1 MKRNH
6 HKVKREKGVETP
18 ISGGDKLTVT
28 LDQIVDYAKDLDDK
42 DEAERMELMCYRM
55 FARRM
60 TPEAADKIAEIPE
73 KFKKKKKQTST
84 IKKFVTIN
92 KGDKVDKKTVIP
104 RVANYNETVQ
114 QQDNNYSIPQL
125 GGREQLK
132 IAE

>member
-6 HKVKREKGVETP
+6 HKVKGEKGVEMP
-18 ISGGDKLTVT
+18 ISGGGKLSVT

-55 FARRM
+55 FARRL

-73 KFKKKKKQTST
+73 KFKKKQTPT

-104 RVANYNETVQ
+104 RVGNYNETVTR
-114 QQDNNYSIPQL
+114 QDNCFTMPQVC
-125 GGREQLK
+125 EQEKLK
-132 IAE
+132 ISNE

>member
-6 HKVKREKGVETP
+6 HKVKGEKGVETP
-18 ISGGDKLTVT
+18 ISGGGKLSVT

-55 FARRM
+55 FARRL
-60 TPEAADKIAEIPE
+60 TPEAADKIAEIPQ
-73 KFKKKKKQTST
+73 KFKKKNKPVLKKY
-84 IKKFVTIN
+84 VTIN

-104 RVANYNETVQ
+104 HVGNYNENVDK
-114 QQDNNYSIPQL
+114 QDNNYSIPQMNN
-125 GGREQLK
+125 REQLK

>member
-6 HKVKREKGVETP
+6 HKVKGEKGVETP
-18 ISGGDKLTVT
+18 ISGGGKLSVT

-55 FARRM
+55 FARRL

-73 KFKKKKKQTST
+73 KFKKKQTPT

-104 RVANYNETVQ
+104 RVGNYNETVTR
-114 QQDNNYSIPQL
+114 QDNCFTMPQVC
-125 GGREQLK
+125 EQEKLK
-132 IAE
+132 ISNE

>member
-18 ISGGDKLTVT
+18 ISGGGKLSVT

-60 TPEAADKIAEIPE
+60 TPEAADKIAEISE
-73 KFKKKKKQTST
+73 KFKKKQTPI

-104 RVANYNETVQ
+104 RVSNFKPQITTQNMNLPMLPTSQKEHRLLENE
-114 QQDNNYSIPQL
+114 
-125 GGREQLK
+125 
-132 IAE
+132 

>member
-1 MKRNH
+1 MKRNQR
-6 HKVKREKGVETP
+6 KIREGKGNERP
-18 ISGGDKLTVT
+18 LPGDGTITVT
-28 LDQIVDYAKDLDDK
+28 LNQIVDYAKGLDDK
-42 DEAERMELMCYRM
+42 DEAERLELMCYRM
-55 FARRM
+55 FGRRL

-73 KFKKKKKQTST
+73 KFKKKQTPT